1 MTIVTEKEVFEYDD
15 ELKIAV
21 INQILLLDFDDLYE
35 IYRILVLRSNDVLSS
50 ESLANFTE
58 KKGETYE
65 AQNAS

>member
-58 KKGETYE
+58 KRRDL
-65 AQNAS
+65 